1 MQNQIPISCPVN
13 GIKINEQVAR
23 TVAIIVMLLSA
34 IAIYF
39 NFYIITLF
47 LIFDFASRA
56 FLGGNYSLLKLIAK
70 QLNTALKIKPLL
82 TDEAPKKF
90 AALLGF
96 IFVNVIF
103 VLQYFNFQQTA
114 LVVGLLLIA
123 CAALEG
129 FLAFCVGCVMYQFFE
144 KIKII

>member
-1 MQNQIPISCPVN
+1 MQNQIPISCPIN
-13 GIKINEQVAR
+13 GIKVNEHVAR
-23 TVAIIVMLLSA
+23 TVALIVMLLSA
-34 IAIYF
+34 IAIDF

-56 FLGGNYSLLKLIAK
+56 FLGGNYSVLKLIAK
-70 QLNTALKIKPLL
+70 HINTALKIKPLL

-114 LVVGLLLIA
+114 TIVGLLLIV

-129 FLAFCVGCVMYQFFE
+129 FLAFCVGCVIFRFFE
-144 KIKII
+144 KLK